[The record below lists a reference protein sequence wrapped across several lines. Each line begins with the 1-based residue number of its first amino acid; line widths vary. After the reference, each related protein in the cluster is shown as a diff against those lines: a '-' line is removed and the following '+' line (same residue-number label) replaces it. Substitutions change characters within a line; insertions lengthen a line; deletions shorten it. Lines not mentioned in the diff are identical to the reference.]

1 MPVAS
6 ASQVESGSQSAMIGG
21 AGELGVVSGANLTSV
36 SQRLLQVTPSV
47 LREWIIIMIIMMI
60 IIIVIITIILMIIIN
75 DNINNDNHNSNSNYN
90 SKNNDDNNHNN
101 H

>member
-6 ASQVESGSQSAMIGG
+6 ASQVESGSQSAIIGG
-21 AGELGVVSGANLTSV
+21 AGELGVVSGVNLTSV

-47 LREWIIIMIIMMI
+47 LRESIIIMIIIMM
-60 IIIVIITIILMIIIN
+60 IIIVIITIIMIIIN
-75 DNINNDNHNSNSNYN
+75 DNNNDNHNSNSNDN

-101 H
+101 N